1 MGDVLNKPSRTEAT
15 PPPSP
20 AEQARPSRTP
30 ATLSPLRRPLFAGVW
45 LANTVS
51 NLGGQMQA
59 VGAAWLMTSL
69 TSDPSTISLV
79 TGAGLAPMLL
89 FSLVAG
95 AVADAVDRRLVLLVA
110 QLGMFAASAALT
122 WLAATG
128 HITPASLIALTF
140 LIGTG
145 FAFNAPAW
153 QASVRQLVPPTFVP
167 AAISLN
173 VAGWNLSRTAGPAL
187 GGVVVAWG
195 GAQAS
200 FGINTVSYIA
210 LLLVL
215 ATWLRRPAKTEPV
228 QPEPMLRAIRAGLA
242 HVAQTSELRRIAV
255 RVAVFGLPLGAL
267 MALIP
272 IVVRELGAGPGGM
285 GLVFGCSGGG
295 AVLGAF
301 AANPVRERLGVEPML
316 RIATLAVAGGMA
328 AVGWSDALWLTAAA
342 EVITGFAATMA
353 YVTLNLLMQV
363 RAPRALLGR
372 VLSIQQMAA
381 LGGLAV
387 GAWLWGEVAD
397 GVGAGSALLVAAV
410 AMTGVL
416 LLNFTKPLA
425 DLPRNFKLEG
435 PH

>member
-1 MGDVLNKPSRTEAT
+1 MGDALR
-15 PPPSP
+15 PSP
-20 AEQARPSRTP
+20 KP
-30 ATLSPLRRPLFAGVW
+30 ATSKRRSAPLAPFARPLFAGVW

-51 NLGGQMQA
+51 NFGGQVQA

-69 TSDPSTISLV
+69 TTDPSTISLV

-110 QLGMFAASAALT
+110 QLGMFAASIALT
-122 WLAATG
+122 WLTAAG
-128 HITPASLIALTF
+128 RMTPTALVVLTF

-153 QASVRQLVPPTFVP
+153 QATVRQLVPPTFVP

-187 GGVVVAWG
+187 GGLVVAWG
-195 GAQAS
+195 GPQTAFAL
-200 FGINTVSYIA
+200 NAVSYIG

-215 ATWLRRPAKTEPV
+215 ASWLHRPSAA
-228 QPEPMLRAIRAGLA
+228 PEPDRQPMLQAIRAGLR
-242 HVAQTSELRRIAV
+242 HVADTGEMRRIV
-255 RVAVFGLPLGAL
+255 LRVTAFGLPLGAL

-272 IVVRELGAGPGGM
+272 IIVRHLGAGPGGM

-301 AANPVRERLGVEPML
+301 AANPLRTRLGVEPML
-316 RIATLAVAGGMA
+316 CGGTVAVAAAMA
-328 AVGWSDALWLTAAA
+328 VVGWSDRLLLTACA
-342 EVITGFAATMA
+342 EVVSGFAATMV

-397 GVGAGSALLVAAV
+397 MTGAGSALLIAAA
-410 AMTGVL
+410 AMASVL
-416 LLNFTKPLA
+416 LLNVLQPLA
-425 DLPRNFKLEG
+425 NLAPDFRLERRT
-435 PH
+435 